1 MANMSYGCDDYSIHL
16 HNFRSLDL
24 GTPIKHKFDQYHDR
38 YKDIYPGE
46 NPINVVVG
54 GDQLYINANTVF
66 GDIVVS
72 QAPCV
77 GAFYRFWLMVVQQ
90 RVGLIVML
98 TRLVENK
105 RVKADVY
112 WPQQHH
118 DLVFGDNLR
127 VRLVSVNVGDTA
139 GIADTADITN
149 DTVND
154 TTNDT
159 VNDKTNDTNDDADVF
174 ISDDADDA
182 TNDTAGNTNTDTTD
196 DTTTNATFTTRK
208 IIIYYNG
215 EEFPITQICYNG
227 WVDHDTPTDTKGCM
241 GVISMMKHAH
251 ARARGVLIHCSAGV
265 GRTGTIALA
274 YQLAR
279 TRGDPIALLA
289 QLRKCRPFSVESEEQ
304 FKFALRLANDVIG
317 EDTAIATTSTPT
329 DTPTTNLPPF

>member
-1 MANMSYGCDDYSIHL
+1 MANMSYGCDDDSIHL

-112 WPQQHH
+112 WPRQHH

-139 GIADTADITN
+139 DITNDVVNDITN
-149 DTVND
+149 DTND
-154 TTNDT
+154 
-159 VNDKTNDTNDDADVF
+159 V
-174 ISDDADDA
+174 ISDDADDT
-182 TNDTAGNTNTDTTD
+182 TNDTAGDTTTDTTA
-196 DTTTNATFTTRK
+196 DTTTNATFTIRK
-208 IIIYYNG
+208 IIVYYNG
-215 EEFPITQICYNG
+215 EEFPITQICYDG

-241 GVISMMKHAH
+241 GVMSMMKHAH
-251 ARARGVLIHCSAGV
+251 AHARGVLVHCSAGV

-317 EDTAIATTSTPT
+317 EDTTSTTTLTTTTSTT
-329 DTPTTNLPPF
+329 STTTNLPPF